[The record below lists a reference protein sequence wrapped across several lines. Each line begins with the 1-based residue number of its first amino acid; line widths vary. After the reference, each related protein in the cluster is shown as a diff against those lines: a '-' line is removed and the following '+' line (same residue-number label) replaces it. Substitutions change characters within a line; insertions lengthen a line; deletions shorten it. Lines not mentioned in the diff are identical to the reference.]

1 MIQDSTEKKIR
12 RKNRQALLSIVA
24 AAILVGGGF
33 VALSYWQRN
42 QVLAERDQ
50 ANKSIARLR
59 DTAVVARN
67 ARTALD
73 ALKRTALDT
82 EKRIPDVVDFEHF
95 YQEFT
100 DHATKNG
107 VVLREM
113 KPGDARADGEYQ
125 YLPILVEAEATFNNF
140 HAFLFSWG
148 QIEPI
153 VTLEEISIQS
163 GDNSSC
169 SINLVLRLYGKQGGV
184 AKRG

>member
-1 MIQDSTEKKIR
+1 MMQDSTEKKIR
-12 RKNRQALLSIVA
+12 RKNRQALISIVA
-24 AAILVGGGF
+24 AATLIGGGI

-42 QVLAERDQ
+42 QVLLERDR
-50 ANKSIARLR
+50 ANSEIARLS
-59 DTAVVARN
+59 DTATIARN
-67 ARTALD
+67 ARATLD
-73 ALKRTALDT
+73 NLKKTALDT

-95 YQEFT
+95 YQELT

-107 VVLREM
+107 VILTEM
-113 KPGDARADGEYQ
+113 KPGDARADGEYV

-163 GDNSSC
+163 GENPSC
-169 SINLVLRLYGKQGGV
+169 NINLVLRLYGKQGG
-184 AKRG
+184 AEKRG